1 MASFWISSAQSRIQS
16 FPRLYYMGRDID
28 HFHKSWCIYYSLALV
43 LIKST
48 GWLWFKYSFEFCPWP
63 ELSTL
68 PDNPGDSRFWTV
80 FPSLLFRVWNFWDK
94 LSPRFVVFC
103 DTCHLCKQLNM
114 TCSCGAYIDQSQWIF
129 FSKNDII
136 WHHHKRNHMH
146 FDIIYH
152 PLPVNS
158 QCLKI

>member
-1 MASFWISSAQSRIQS
+1 MASFWISSAESRIQS
-16 FPRLYYMGRDID
+16 FPRLYYIGRDID

-43 LIKST
+43 LITST
-48 GWLWFKYSFEFCPWP
+48 GWLWFKYSFEYCPWP

-68 PDNPGDSRFWTV
+68 PDNPETPGFGPN
-80 FPSLLFRVWNFWDK
+80 FPVSSLESELFGIITKICCFLWY
-94 LSPRFVVFC
+94 LSFVQAAKYEQFLFLWC
-103 DTCHLCKQLNM
+103 IHWSESMN
-114 TCSCGAYIDQSQWIF
+114 F

-146 FDIIYH
+146 FDVIYH
-152 PLPVNS
+152 PLPFNS